1 MFRPLRPA
9 LERFFGVQTYR
20 TFLQERVS
28 QTASKGSQREGLKL
42 ESVLKF
48 GELEAWKV
56 EQIQEASFK
65 ATKNSQQLER
75 LFSFFKRLSPDPVML
90 ATKDAGQRWQYVI

>member
-1 MFRPLRPA
+1 MVLIGSMTLSAGGRKSISMRPVWWTSVRIFLRLETMFQIETFNVCPMFRPLRPA

-48 GELEAWKV
+48 
-56 EQIQEASFK
+56 
-65 ATKNSQQLER
+65 
-75 LFSFFKRLSPDPVML
+75 
-90 ATKDAGQRWQYVI
+90 